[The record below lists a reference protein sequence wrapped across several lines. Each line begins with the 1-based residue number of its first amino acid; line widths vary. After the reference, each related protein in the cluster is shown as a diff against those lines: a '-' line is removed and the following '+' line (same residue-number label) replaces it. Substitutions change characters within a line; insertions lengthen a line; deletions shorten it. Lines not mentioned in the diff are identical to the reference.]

1 MGRLLRMKRLIV
13 EEANKKLLNESMVDI
28 DNVLGLMKYKFGWGD
43 LTPERIEE
51 FDVWLGVV
59 KNEMSDEEYAN
70 LFNDWLQSEAEG
82 LDLNE
87 L

>member
-28 DNVLGLMKYKFGWGD
+28 DNVLGLMKYKFGWGY

-51 FDVWLGVV
+51 FDAWLGVV
-59 KNEMSDEEYAN
+59 KNEMTDEEYAN

>member
-51 FDVWLGVV
+51 FDAWLGVV
-59 KNEMSDEEYAN
+59 KNEMTDEEYAN